1 MVDRNRV
8 RLVDLTLLV
17 PGDIEIGII
26 KCKSGRKIEFHDI
39 SELSLQYQLDT
50 VEGFDI
56 KSNYFGERALIV
68 YLAHN

>member
-17 PGDIEIGII
+17 PSDVETGII
-26 KCKSGRKIEFHDI
+26 KCKSGKKIKFHDI
-39 SELSLQYQLDT
+39 SELLLQYQLDT